1 MACATAHTI
10 TLSGAFGHLVD
21 VEVDVSQ
28 GVVSTSLVGRPD
40 ASITES
46 RDRCRTAIVNS
57 GLKWPSTRRV
67 TILLSPA
74 DLPKRGTQFDLAIAV
89 AVLAASGQ
97 VPVDGLDGTVL
108 LGELTLGGRL
118 RPLSGVLPMVLAAAR
133 SGVRRVMVPEPQF
146 DEASMVPGVEVLGVR
161 SLPQV
166 VALLSGEEV
175 PDALPVTAASGTRV
189 LTWRGEDRLA
199 DLDLADLVGM
209 GDARLAL
216 EVAAAGG
223 HHLLLTGPKGA
234 GKTSLA
240 ERLPGILPDLTVAES
255 LEVTAVQSLAGALT
269 PASGLVVRPP
279 FSAPHHSAT
288 RTSVLGGG
296 TGRVQPGEISRAHCG
311 VVLLDEF
318 PLFARDILEA
328 MRQPLESGE
337 VTLARGEEVAT
348 YPARALFVLA
358 CNPCACGDYSTVVG
372 SDACRCSEA
381 VRREYRRRLEGPVI
395 DRIDITRH
403 VVPER
408 TIAPVPDRQGAGLSF
423 DAPEP
428 SSLVR
433 DRVAQARERQTV
445 RYADTPWRL
454 NAHVPG
460 AALRSRWPMST
471 DGVEMTERAVQAGKL
486 TRRGAIR
493 VHRLAWTLADLGE
506 RPEPAERDVLTALRL
521 RAGDPLDSWMLRRAG

>member
-1 MACATAHTI
+1 MPCASARTI

-40 ASITES
+40 AAITES

-57 GLKWPSTRRV
+57 GFRWPSTRRV

-97 VPVDGLDGTVL
+97 VPAPGLDETVL

-118 RPLSGVLPMVLAAAR
+118 RPLAGVLPMVLAAAR
-133 SGVRRVMVPEPQF
+133 SGAQRVVVPEPQLR
-146 DEASMVPGVEVLGVR
+146 EAAMVPGVEVLGVR
-161 SLPQV
+161 SLQQV
-166 VALLSGEEV
+166 VAILRGAEV

-209 GDARLAL
+209 DDARVAL

-223 HHLLLTGPKGA
+223 HHLLLSGPKGA

-240 ERLPGILPDLTVAES
+240 ERLPGILPDLSVAES
-255 LEVTAVQSLAGALT
+255 LEVTAVQSLAGALV
-269 PASGLVVRPP
+269 PGAGLVSRPP

-296 TGRVQPGEISRAHCG
+296 TGRVRPGEISRAHCG

-358 CNPCACGDYSTVVG
+358 CNPCACGDYSTVLD
-372 SDACRCSEA
+372 SNDCHCSEQ

-403 VVPER
+403 IVPE
-408 TIAPVPDRQGAGLSF
+408 TNLAPLAF
-423 DAPEP
+423 EAPE
-428 SSLVR
+428 SSAAVR
-433 DRVAQARERQTV
+433 ARVVRARERQEA

-460 AALRSRWPMST
+460 AALRSSWPLSAAGAAM
-471 DGVEMTERAVQAGKL
+471 VERAVQSGGL

-493 VHRLAWTLADLGE
+493 VHRVAWTLADLGE
-506 RPEPAERDVLTALRL
+506 RSAPAERDVHTALLL
-521 RAGDPLDSWMLRRAG
+521 RTGAPLETWMTRRAG

>member
-1 MACATAHTI
+1 MPCAAARTI

-40 ASITES
+40 AGITES

-57 GLKWPSTRRV
+57 GLRWPSTRRV

-89 AVLAASGQ
+89 GVLAASGQ
-97 VPVDGLDGTVL
+97 VPAAGLDDTVL

-118 RPLSGVLPMVLAAAR
+118 RPLAGVLPMVLAAAR
-133 SGVRRVMVPEPQF
+133 SGVGRVIVPEPQF
-146 DEASMVPGVEVLGVR
+146 DEASMVPDIEVIGVR

-166 VALLSGEEV
+166 VALLRGDEV
-175 PDALPVTAASGTRV
+175 PEAVPVAAASGTRL

-240 ERLPGILPDLTVAES
+240 ERLPGILPDLTVDES
-255 LEVTAVQSLAGALT
+255 LEVTAVHSLAGVLA
-269 PASGLVVRPP
+269 PASGLVTRPP
-279 FSAPHHSAT
+279 FSAPHHSAS
-288 RTSVLGGG
+288 RASVLGGG
-296 TGRVQPGEISRAHCG
+296 TGRVRPGEISRAHCG

-318 PLFARDILEA
+318 PLFSRDILEA

-358 CNPCACGDYSTVVG
+358 CNPCACGDYSTVVAS
-372 SDACRCSEA
+372 SDCHCSEV
-381 VRREYRRRLEGPVI
+381 VRREYRRRLESPVI

-403 VVPER
+403 VVPEPSL
-408 TIAPVPDRQGAGLSF
+408 TASSF
-423 DAPEP
+423 DRPET
-428 SSLVR
+428 SDDVR
-433 DRVAQARERQTV
+433 ARVAQARQRQAT
-445 RYADTPWRL
+445 RYAGTPWRL

-460 AALRSRWPMST
+460 AALRSRWPLPAEGTRMIE
-471 DGVEMTERAVQAGKL
+471 GAVQAGEL

-493 VHRLAWTLADLGE
+493 VHRLAWTLGDLGE
-506 RPEPAERDVLTALRL
+506 RPAPAERDVMTALKL
-521 RAGDPLDSWMLRRAG
+521 RTGAPLEGWMTRRAG

>member
-1 MACATAHTI
+1 MPCATARTI

-40 ASITES
+40 AAITES
-46 RDRCRTAIVNS
+46 RDRCRTAIANS
-57 GLKWPSTRRV
+57 GFRWPSTRRV

-89 AVLAASGQ
+89 GVLAASGQ
-97 VPVDGLDGTVL
+97 VPPAGLEETVL

-146 DEASMVPGVEVLGVR
+146 GEASMVPDIDVIGVR

-166 VALLSGEEV
+166 VALLRGDDL
-175 PDALPVTAASGTRV
+175 PDALPVAAASGTRV

-209 GDARLAL
+209 DDARVAL

-240 ERLPGILPDLTVAES
+240 ERLTGILPDLTVSES
-255 LEVTAVQSLAGALT
+255 LEVTAVQSLAGTLT
-269 PASGLVVRPP
+269 PAAGLVSRPP
-279 FSAPHHSAT
+279 FSAPHHSAS

-296 TGRVQPGEISRAHCG
+296 SGRVRPGEISRAHCG

-358 CNPCACGDYSTVVG
+358 CNPCACGDYSTVL
-372 SDACRCSEA
+372 DRNDCHCSEA

-403 VVPER
+403 VVPEA
-408 TIAPVPDRQGAGLSF
+408 TLTHAPFDVP
-423 DAPEP
+423 E
-428 SSLVR
+428 SSVAVR
-433 DRVAQARERQTV
+433 ARVTQARERQAV

-460 AALRSRWPMST
+460 AALRARWPLPP
-471 DGVEMTERAVQAGKL
+471 DGVLMTERAVQAGEL

-506 RPEPAERDVLTALRL
+506 RPTPAERDVLTALRL
-521 RAGDPLDSWMLRRAG
+521 RTGAPLEGWMTRRAG